1 MKKPKALPVKAQ
13 IKQYIK
19 TLFDMLQP
27 GDQLRTEDVYKYCKR
42 MTGKQFYPDTAIRY
56 LREMRQNNVLNYTC
70 INKQERI
77 IRVLSPGEV
86 HSL

>member
-1 MKKPKALPVKAQ
+1 MKKPKALPVKSQ
-13 IKQYIK
+13 IKQYIQ

-27 GDQLRTEDVYKYCKR
+27 GDMLRTEDVYKYCKR

-56 LREMRQNNVLNYTC
+56 LREMRQKEELNYTC
-70 INKQERI
+70 VNKQERI
-77 IRVLSPGEV
+77 IQVLAIGET